1 AKANEDLAGQA
12 LRTLGLACR
21 LLAKNEV
28 TGAEDA
34 KDEIERDLV
43 FLGLVGMIDPPRE
56 EGRDAV
62 DRARAAGIRTIMI
75 TGDHPKTAASI
86 ARELGILTNNRIL
99 TGVELEA
106 LTDEGFD
113 QTVQQASV
121 YARVNPEHKLRLV
134 KSLQRSGAVV
144 AMTGDGVNDAPAL
157 RAADI
162 GVAMGIS

>member
-1 AKANEDLAGQA
+1 NA
-12 LRTLGLACR
+12 LS
-21 LLAKNEV
+21 V
-28 TGAEDA
+28 TDDA

-56 EGRDAV
+56 EGHDAV

-86 ARELGILTNNRIL
+86 ARELGILTNNRVV
-99 TGVELEA
+99 TGAELEV

-134 KSLQRSGAVV
+134 KALQRNGAVV
-144 AMTGDGVNDAPAL
+144 AMTGGGGNDAPLL
-157 RAADI
+157 RAVDTGEAW
-162 GVAMGIS
+162 